1 MNEVIK
7 INTSKIENI
16 FNIDEFILENNYT
29 LEKALIV
36 ILSNILTN
44 ESIKEGEIG
53 MNDNDFY
60 IGLEIINRINEN
72 KNIIL
77 KFFDFFQKGLFYED
91 YFSIENPD
99 YEKFINDI
107 QIDDISY
114 QNKLIIIPLNISYHF
129 SLFLIY
135 NKKIYFLDFGLLLV
149 VDNISVEFQRK
160 LNYYDDEIC
169 NYLSDKN
176 YDSEDIWS
184 IIDNNDNNSTIFEK
198 LKSIIKECD
207 QTEFFTLVK
216 LYKSEHS
223 KLNNNKY

>member
-7 INTSKIENI
+7 INTSKIGNI

-53 MNDNDFY
+53 LNDNDFY

-107 QIDDISY
+107 KIADISY
-114 QNKLIIIPLNISYHF
+114 QNKLIIIPL
-129 SLFLIY
+129 
-135 NKKIYFLDFGLLLV
+135 
-149 VDNISVEFQRK
+149 K
-160 LNYYDDEIC
+160 LN
-169 NYLSDKN
+169 
-176 YDSEDIWS
+176 
-184 IIDNNDNNSTIFEK
+184 F
-198 LKSIIKECD
+198 KE
-207 QTEFFTLVK
+207 
-216 LYKSEHS
+216 
-223 KLNNNKY
+223 N

>member
-1 MNEVIK
+1 MKYSYTTENTTVDNNEKLFCPLKDHNNYMNEVIK

-44 ESIKEGEIG
+44 ESIKKGDIG
-53 MNDNDFY
+53 MNDNDFC
-60 IGLEIINRINEN
+60 IGLEIINRIYEN

-77 KFFDFFQKGLFYED
+77 KFFDFYPKGLFSED
-91 YFSIENPD
+91 YFFIKNPD

-114 QNKLIIIPLNISYHF
+114 QNKLIIIPLNINYHF

-176 YDSEDIWS
+176 YDSEDIW
-184 IIDNNDNNSTIFEK
+184 II
-198 LKSIIKECD
+198 L
-207 QTEFFTLVK
+207 
-216 LYKSEHS
+216 
-223 KLNNNKY
+223 

>member
-1 MNEVIK
+1 M
-7 INTSKIENI
+7 
-16 FNIDEFILENNYT
+16 LENNYT

-60 IGLEIINRINEN
+60 VGLEIINRINEN

-114 QNKLIIIPLNISYHF
+114 QNKLIIIPLNINYHF

-149 VDNISVEFQRK
+149 VDNIIIKFQRK
-160 LNYYDDEIC
+160 LNFYDNKIEK
-169 NYLSDKN
+169 YLRDKKYN
-176 YDSEDIWS
+176 FEDIW
-184 IIDNNDNNSTIFEK
+184 II
-198 LKSIIKECD
+198 L
-207 QTEFFTLVK
+207 
-216 LYKSEHS
+216 
-223 KLNNNKY
+223 